1 MRSHLINE
9 KKQLHSDFSE
19 GIYVLREN
27 PNKTSKVSEYTLLT
41 YDKRICKE
49 CGKSFQSWKAL
60 FGHMKCHSTTRR
72 DSVEE
77 DSWNTQSDSPKKK
90 RSSSTRM
97 KRYMAATTSSTLTL
111 STNNSSEFDQEEEVA
126 MSLIMLSKDVANW
139 LPVTETSDAN
149 SQSHTLLTHKNK
161 SDNEFV
167 IRKKDRTGK
176 AEQGESNRSNIRES
190 GIPRNVCKMDEKENE
205 TIVDNGYRT
214 EVEFPNKLVKLE
226 MDSDQ
231 KENCSKKRSFEK
243 NAFYSLGGHKA
254 SHKKLEGCENTTIEI
269 LHLHNQA
276 AHSKLIKNCSSDITI
291 DESGQK
297 VEANHVTKK
306 KKEHEFPICFKIFQS
321 GQALGG
327 HKRSHLIAEA
337 KKNGIRAVEIQKP
350 IPEMRGFLDLNLPAP
365 VEEEHIEFQPWW
377 IGSSHKHEQ
386 LVGLL
391 S

>member
-77 DSWNTQSDSPKKK
+77 YSWNTQSDSPKKK

-97 KRYMAATTSSTLTL
+97 K
-111 STNNSSEFDQEEEVA
+111 
-126 MSLIMLSKDVANW
+126 
-139 LPVTETSDAN
+139 
-149 SQSHTLLTHKNK
+149 

-167 IRKKDRTGK
+167 IRKEDRTGK

-243 NAFYSLGGHKA
+243 NVFYCEQKIKFKCTSCNKTFHSYQALGGHKA
-254 SHKKLEGCENTTIEI
+254 SHKNLKAI

-306 KKEHEFPICFKIFQS
+306 KKEHECPICFKIFQS

-337 KKNGIRAVEIQKP
+337 KNNGIRAVEIQKP

-391 S
+391 SLTYSPTQLYRLKKANHNLSYVTPLQNNFLHLSKNFLLPSMNE